1 MSAGVLDPVW
11 PVASSG
17 PATTIPCAGTRGLR
31 RVVSGAM
38 DLFFATVGADGVPG
52 PRRPVCRV
60 AAGGVFL
67 AAVPPAELAGWRG
80 SFVPVPGTRCQ
91 DLDADGD
98 MATDDEL
105 ARWLGGLVRACRPGL
120 APADYREAQS
130 GDGLALADGEV
141 CASSA
146 GLAWLEVSS
155 GQVLLMGEEDL
166 VFAAGSL
173 ICLHADAWLVAAGP
187 GQLRPVSR
195 PPSARAGTALAAV
208 QDALFR
214 ALIRRWAADDAEE
227 RRRLVR
233 RRDRASRRLGG
244 SLRSLACLLDPARTS
259 VPGEDGGDP
268 VLAACRLV
276 GARAGIE
283 FPPLPQALAD
293 LAGGERLAALVD
305 GARVQKRRVAL
316 RGDWWLEDGGPL
328 VGSTV
333 ADDAVVALL
342 PQRGGGYSA
351 VFPAS
356 GRRQSVDAALAA
368 TLRPHAHMLFRGFP
382 ARPLG
387 MVDLVRL
394 GTCGLGRETGLVLV
408 VALLLGLLGMLAPLA
423 LGYLFDHVIPAADR
437 GQLAQML
444 GALAGAAVATLGF
457 SLFRAELMLRLQGR
471 METAVQAAVWDRVLK
486 LPARFFRDYSSG
498 DLAQRINAVNHIHQ
512 ELSGT
517 TVGGLLSGLF
527 AFMNLGL
534 LFSLAPHLALPALG
548 LVAVAVLVSGGLAV
562 LIIDRERRQQEAQGK
577 LSGLVLELL
586 TGIAKLRVAAAEARG
601 FARWAALFARGW
613 AAELDA
619 RRLAN
624 VAQIFTA
631 AFSVIAAA
639 VIFDAAAQ
647 SPSTGAVPLST
658 GDFVAFIGVFT
669 SFFLQF
675 IALGDILLSLL
686 HLLPQLERA
695 RPILA
700 AVPETATGP
709 SGTLALRGNV
719 AVSNLCFRYQADGPA
734 ILDGISFALREG
746 EFLAVVGPSG
756 SGKSTLMR
764 LLLGFERPTAGGIG
778 YDGKELA
785 DLDPPALRRQMG
797 VVLQSGQLMPGDIYS
812 NIIGAHNLTLDDA
825 WEAARRCGLDAD
837 IEAMPMGMHTVLG
850 EGATTLSGGQRQRI
864 LIARAIVRRPR
875 LLLFD
880 EATSALDNR
889 TQEIVSRSVER
900 LKATRIVIAHR
911 LSTIVNADRILVL
924 DQGRVVQS
932 GTYAE
937 LMEQPGLF
945 RELASRQ
952 LA

>member
-1 MSAGVLDPVW
+1 
-11 PVASSG
+11 
-17 PATTIPCAGTRGLR
+17 
-31 RVVSGAM
+31 
-38 DLFFATVGADGVPG
+38 
-52 PRRPVCRV
+52 
-60 AAGGVFL
+60 L
-67 AAVPPAELAGWRG
+67 AAALPAELAGWRAR
-80 SFVPVPGTRCQ
+80 FVPVPGTRCEAL
-91 DLDADGD
+91 DRDADIVEE
-98 MATDDEL
+98 AAL
-105 ARWLGGLVRACRPGL
+105 ARWLGSLVRACRPGL
-120 APADYREAQS
+120 VPADYREAQL
-130 GDGLALADGEV
+130 GEELALADGEV
-141 CASSA
+141 CASGA

-155 GQVLLMGEEDL
+155 GQVLLMGDEHL

-173 ICLHADAWLVAAGP
+173 VCLQADAWLVAAGP
-187 GQLRPVSR
+187 SQLWPVSC
-195 PPSARAGTALAAV
+195 PPWARAGRAVAAA

-214 ALIRRWAADDAEE
+214 TLIRRWAVDDAEE
-227 RRRLVR
+227 KQRLVR
-233 RRDRASRRLGG
+233 RRDQASRRLGG
-244 SLRSLACLLDPARTS
+244 ALRSLAGLLDPVRTL
-259 VPGEDGGDP
+259 VPGADDGDP
-268 VLAACRLV
+268 VLAACRLA
-276 GARAGIE
+276 GARLGIE
-283 FPPLPQALAD
+283 FPPLPQALAN
-293 LAGGERLAALVD
+293 LVGGERLAAMAE
-305 GARVQKRRVAL
+305 GAHVQKRRVAL
-316 RGDWWLEDGGPL
+316 RGGWWLEDGGPL
-328 VGSTV
+328 IAFTE
-333 ADDAVVALL
+333 ADGEVLALL
-342 PQRGGGYSA
+342 PERGGGYSA

-356 GRRQSVDAALAA
+356 GRRQLVDGALAA
-368 TLRPHAHMLFRGFP
+368 TLRSHGHMLFRGFP
-382 ARPLG
+382 DRPLG
-387 MVDLVRL
+387 LADLLRL
-394 GTCGLGRETGLVLV
+394 GTYGLTREIGLVLAM
-408 VALLLGLLGMLAPLA
+408 ALLLGLLGMLAPLA

-444 GALAGAAVATLGF
+444 AALAGAAVATLGF

-498 DLAQRINAVNHIHQ
+498 DLAQRINAINHIHQ
-512 ELSGT
+512 ELSGMT
-517 TVGGLLSGLF
+517 LGGLLSGLF

-534 LFSLAPHLALPALG
+534 LFSLAPQLALPALG
-548 LVAVAVLVSGGLAV
+548 LVVVAVLVSGGLAV
-562 LIIDRERRQQEAQGK
+562 LIIGRERQHQEVQGK

-586 TGIAKLRVAAAEARG
+586 TGIAKLRVAAAESRG
-601 FARWAALFARGW
+601 FARWATLFARGW
-613 AAELDA
+613 TAEFEA

-624 VAQIFTA
+624 AAQIFTA
-631 AFSVIAAA
+631 TFSVIAAA

-647 SPSTGAVPLST
+647 PLPGESVQLTTG
-658 GDFVAFIGVFT
+658 GFVAFIGVFT

-686 HLLPQLERA
+686 HVLPQLERA

-700 AVPETATGP
+700 AVPESQSGP
-709 SGTLALRGNV
+709 IGPAGAVALRGAV
-719 AVSNLCFRYQADGPA
+719 AVSNLSFNYQAEGPA
-734 ILDGISFALREG
+734 ILEGVSFALREG

-764 LLLGFERPTAGGIG
+764 LLLGFERPRAGTISF
-778 YDGKELA
+778 DGKDLA
-785 DLDPPALRRQMG
+785 DLDLPAMRRQMG
-797 VVLQSGQLMPGDIYS
+797 VVLQSGQLMPGDIFS
-812 NIIGAHNLTLDDA
+812 NIVGAHNLSLDDA

-837 IEAMPMGMHTVLG
+837 IEAMPMGMHTLLG

-932 GTYAE
+932 GAYAE

-945 RELASRQ
+945 RELANRQ